1 LRSDPARAR
10 RYALASAVQAVAFVL
25 AVLGPLPAPVA
36 AALLLVAVLLGFW
49 MFGHAQAELA
59 FNAELDD
66 VERQRWRIALACVP
80 GALALYWLL
89 WIR

>member
-1 LRSDPARAR
+1 LRNPVRAR
-10 RYALASAVQAVAFVL
+10 RYALASALQAVAFVL
-25 AVLGPLPAPVA
+25 ALLGPLPAAVA
-36 AALLLVAVLLGFW
+36 AALLVVAVVLGLW

-80 GALALYWLL
+80 GALALYWVL